1 VREMLKSGAAVS
13 LKFWRLEDAEVI
25 SAQNVICTGRFYP
38 NGTVNLKFLNS
49 GQFRTV
55 RLIMV
60 FEVNG
65 MEVFI

>member
-1 VREMLKSGAAVS
+1 MLKSGAAVS

-25 SAQNVICTGRFYP
+25 SAQNVICTSRFYP
-38 NGTVNLKFLNS
+38 NDTVNLKFLNS

-55 RLIMV
+55 RLITV